1 MCCCCACF
9 LVIYTTLVNSL
20 GKKDNFFASF
30 RGTIDWW
37 LQLFFCFFTLYVFVI
52 LLLAIMIEPCTP
64 THSNTMLVATI
75 IMCHCNIRAAQFLFI
90 FDFVCCVC
98 VFFSALSF
106 RLFSSVLP
114 SSFTP
119 FSLLSLSLFASFSLH
134 FRFVRVCL
142 SALHFI
148 RYSHHIKRFSVWLLH
163 TLKMKWPFFRAPFDH
178 LI

>member
-64 THSNTMLVATI
+64 THSNTMLVAT